1 MRKRLEGK
9 LRMREQTS
17 ATDSGAVSPP
27 ERNKDDTGCNKVIQ
41 DRQRNNG
48 GAVEEVTFGDGK
60 TPTRG
65 RWPFSD
71 LKKGQFFE
79 VTDLEKHVALR
90 TAASRARKKL
100 KRVFAVR
107 KVTSEATGAQVLRVY
122 RE

>member
-1 MRKRLEGK
+1 M
-9 LRMREQTS
+9 
-17 ATDSGAVSPP
+17 
-27 ERNKDDTGCNKVIQ
+27 
-41 DRQRNNG
+41 
-48 GAVEEVTFGDGK
+48 EEVTFGDGK

-65 RWPFSD
+65 RWPFAD

-79 VTDLEKHVALR
+79 VADLEKHVALR

-107 KVTSEATGAQVLRVY
+107 KVKRETDGAQVLRVF

>member
-1 MRKRLEGK
+1 MIQETQRKG
-9 LRMREQTS
+9 
-17 ATDSGAVSPP
+17 
-27 ERNKDDTGCNKVIQ
+27 
-41 DRQRNNG
+41 NG
-48 GAVEEVTFGDGK
+48 GVVEEVTFGDGK

-65 RWPFSD
+65 RWPFAD

-107 KVTSEATGAQVLRVY
+107 KVTREGDGAQVLRVF